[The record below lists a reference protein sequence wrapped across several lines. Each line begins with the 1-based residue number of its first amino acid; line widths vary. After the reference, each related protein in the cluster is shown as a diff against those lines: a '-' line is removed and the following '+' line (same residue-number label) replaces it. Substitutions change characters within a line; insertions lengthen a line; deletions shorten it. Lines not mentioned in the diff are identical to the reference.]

1 MTEGRAKG
9 ISGRRRRKEDK
20 VGAGGMVIGTKNV
33 RKLR

>member
-1 MTEGRAKG
+1 MTGGRVKG

-20 VGAGGMVIGTKNV
+20 AGAGGMVIGAKNV